1 MVEVGGRRCLR
12 TPRRRAHSPVGEH
25 AAVER
30 FSDGALGPV
39 PRVAMRQGGS
49 ASMRLAVSVRAVH
62 AKSIAGGDGGGD
74 GEMGPSS
81 RSPSFR
87 PASLHLGLGLGFRF
101 CICFF
106 DSRSSSFLLPET
118 RSTT

>member
-49 ASMRLAVSVRAVH
+49 ASMRLVVSVRAVH
-62 AKSIAGGDGGGD
+62 AKSIAGGGGGGD
-74 GEMGPSS
+74 SEMGPSS
-81 RSPSFR
+81 RSPSLR
-87 PASLHLGLGLGFRF
+87 PVHL
-101 CICFF
+101 
-106 DSRSSSFLLPET
+106 
-118 RSTT
+118 